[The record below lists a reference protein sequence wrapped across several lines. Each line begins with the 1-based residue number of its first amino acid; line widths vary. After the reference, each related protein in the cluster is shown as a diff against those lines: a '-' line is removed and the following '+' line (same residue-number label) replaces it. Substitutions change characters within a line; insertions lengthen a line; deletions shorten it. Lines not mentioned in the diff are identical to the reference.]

1 MSVIPDMRLN
11 GRAALITGGS
21 KGLGLAMAKAFAQAG
36 GNVALVA
43 RGAEALARA
52 EGEVREAAPTARV
65 AAIAA
70 DIRTPEGCAQ
80 AYNGAARA
88 LGQVDILVNNAG
100 TSQRGPFLEASDEL
114 WQDDLDLKLFAAIRL
129 CRLALPGMRD
139 RKWGRII
146 NVLNIGAK
154 APLAGSTPTSV
165 SRAAGMALTKA
176 LANEFAPHNV
186 LVNALL
192 VGIIESD
199 QWVRRHAKDQR
210 NISWEEWKAEQGKP
224 VPLGRIGKAE
234 EFAAM
239 ALLLASD
246 AGGYVTGTA
255 INIDGGRSPV
265 V

>member
-1 MSVIPDMRLN
+1 MQLSLN
-11 GRAALITGGS
+11 GRAAIVTGGS
-21 KGLGLAMAKAFAQAG
+21 KGLGLAMAKAFVEAG
-36 GNVALVA
+36 GHVALVA
-43 RGAEALARA
+43 RGADALASA
-52 EGEVREAAPTARV
+52 EAELRDAAPTARITS
-65 AAIAA
+65 IAC
-70 DIRTPEGCAQ
+70 DIRTVEGCEQ
-80 AYNGAARA
+80 AYAGAVRA

-100 TSQRGPFLEASDEL
+100 TSQRGPFLEVSDAL

-129 CRLALPGMRD
+129 SRLVLPGMKD
-139 RKWGRII
+139 RQWGRII

-154 APLAGSTPTSV
+154 APKATSTPTSV

-186 LVNALL
+186 LVNAML

-199 QWVRRHAKDQR
+199 QWVRRHAADKR
-210 NISWEEWKAEQGKP
+210 NITWDEWKAEQGKP
-224 VPLGRIGKAE
+224 VPLGRIGRAE

-246 AGGYVTGTA
+246 MGGYVTGTA
-255 INIDGGRSPV
+255 INVDGGSSPV

>member
-1 MSVIPDMRLN
+1 MQIRLD

-21 KGLGLAMAKAFAQAG
+21 KGLGLAMALAFAEAG
-36 GNVALVA
+36 GHVALVA
-43 RGAEALARA
+43 RGAEAL
-52 EGEVREAAPTARV
+52 EAAAARLRAAAPQARV
-65 AAIAA
+65 VTVAA
-70 DIRTPEGCAQ
+70 DIRTKEGCA
-80 AYNGAARA
+80 AAFAAAERG

-100 TSQRGPFLEASDEL
+100 TSQRGPFLEVSDAL

-129 CRLALPGMRD
+129 CRLVLPGMKER
-139 RKWGRII
+139 RWGRII

-165 SRAAGMALTKA
+165 TRAAGMALTKA
-176 LANEFAPHNV
+176 LANEFAPYNI

-199 QWVRRHAKDQR
+199 QWVRRHAADPR
-210 NISWEEWKAEQGKP
+210 GLSWEEWKAEQGRS
-224 VPLGRIGKAE
+224 VPLGRLGRPE
-234 EFAAM
+234 EFAAQ
-239 ALLLASD
+239 ALLLASEM
-246 AGGYVTGTA
+246 GGYITGTA